1 MRQILAVAIV
11 VVTAMAASGCAVVQR
26 AGTNWWELE
35 RGPSGQAPDPAT
47 TSEPV
52 VQVYAARTVGL
63 RGLIAVHTWIAV
75 KPRDAGA
82 YTRYEVIG
90 WGVDRGLPALRV
102 NRTGPDN
109 FWFGAHPERLVD
121 LRGEGV
127 DAIIARVEAAV
138 AAYPYPSSYRMW
150 PGPNSNTFTAWVGQR
165 VPELGLRLP
174 VSAIGKNYLCG
185 RLASADGLYQA
196 AGDDRRSGGAG
207 PSARSPAASTRRALP
222 ARRATFSST
231 AARR

>member
-1 MRQILAVAIV
+1 VKRILSAAIV
-11 VVTAMAASGCAVVQR
+11 VVTAMTASGCAVVQR

-127 DAIIARVEAAV
+127 DAIITRVEAAV

-165 VPELGLRLP
+165 VPELGLKLP

-207 PSARSPAASTRRALP
+207 PSARSPTASTRRALP

>member
-1 MRQILAVAIV
+1 VRQILAVAIV

-127 DAIIARVEAAV
+127 DAIITRVEAAV

-196 AGDDRRSGGAG
+196 ARDDRRSGGAG